1 MDTSHKLQIHELLGR
16 YAHGMDTEDFEQV
29 DACFADDASFTIRI
43 TNQDPIPPFEGKVA
57 IMGLIKAAVESQT
70 DVRRHVLSNVFF
82 ESEGDDEA
90 VVISYLT
97 LVSVENGN
105 IKILTSGIYRDVVT
119 LSNGIWCKQSSEFSL
134 DLPY

>member
-1 MDTSHKLQIHELLGR
+1 MDTSHKLEIHELLGR
-16 YAHGMDTEDFEQV
+16 YAHGMDTGDFQQV

-43 TNQDPIPPFEGKVA
+43 TNQDPIPTFEGKVA
-57 IMGLIKAAVESQT
+57 IMGLIKSSVESQT

-82 ESEGDDEA
+82 KSEGNDEA
-90 VVISYLT
+90 LVISYLT
-97 LVSVENGN
+97 LFSVENGN

-119 LSNGIWCKQSSEFSL
+119 LSNGKWCKQTSELCL

>member
-16 YAHGMDTEDFEQV
+16 YAHGMDTEDLEQV

-43 TNQDPIPPFEGKVA
+43 TNQDPIPPFKGKVA
-57 IMGLIKAAVESQT
+57 IMGLIKSAMDSQT
-70 DVRRHVLSNVFF
+70 DVRRHVCSNVFF
-82 ESEGDDEA
+82 ESESNDEA

-119 LSNGIWCKQSSEFSL
+119 LTNGKWCKQTSELSL

>member
-1 MDTSHKLQIHELLGR
+1 MDTSHKLEIHELLGK
-16 YAHGMDTEDFEQV
+16 YAHGMDMGDFQQV

-43 TNQDPIPPFEGKVA
+43 TDQDPIPPFQGKEA
-57 IMGLIKAAVESQT
+57 IMGLIQSSVESQT

-82 ESEGDDEA
+82 ESESDDEA

-97 LVSVENGN
+97 LFSIENGAIN
-105 IKILTSGIYRDVVT
+105 ILTSGIYRDVVT
-119 LSNGIWCKQSSEFSL
+119 RNNGQWLKQSCELSL